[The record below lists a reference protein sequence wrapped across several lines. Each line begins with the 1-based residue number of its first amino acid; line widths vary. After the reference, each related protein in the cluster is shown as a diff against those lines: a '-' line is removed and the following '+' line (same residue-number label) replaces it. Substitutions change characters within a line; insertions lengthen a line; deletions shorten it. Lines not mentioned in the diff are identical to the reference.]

1 MEDSTLGNLRRPK
14 DFINHWDLT
23 GKCNLLLFYTLPSS
37 NLASVALLLHFRH
50 QLISLTGFEGK
61 KKKKPKTS
69 LAGDESRQRQMR
81 TTLRW
86 KATINSDSS

>member
-1 MEDSTLGNLRRPK
+1 MMSVERGAGMMEGSTLGNLRRPK

-50 QLISLTGFEGK
+50 QLISLTGFEGEK
-61 KKKKPKTS
+61 KKCPRRHWLEMNPDRDK
-69 LAGDESRQRQMR
+69 
-81 TTLRW
+81 
-86 KATINSDSS
+86 